1 MKFEHRTGSNCPKI
15 CSNRKLLS
23 LKSPNNNR
31 KYFVPTTSLF
41 LFDIY
46 LYFMKQIIITENQ
59 LANIAKKL
67 NKNKNVVNEGG
78 DMNVSNYM
86 FFGNIEQMHRQ
97 LGLLL
102 ELDPQMVDSILQN
115 GHDWADDHI
124 SEAKTNIDQVFDFMM
139 NEIQ

>member
-1 MKFEHRTGSNCPKI
+1 
-15 CSNRKLLS
+15 
-23 LKSPNNNR
+23 
-31 KYFVPTTSLF
+31 
-41 LFDIY
+41 
-46 LYFMKQIIITENQ
+46 MKQIIITENQ
-59 LANIAKKL
+59 LANIAKKI
-67 NKNKNVVNEGG
+67 NKTKKNIKEGN

-102 ELDPQMVDSILQN
+102 ELDPQMVDSIIQY

-139 NEIQ
+139 NKIG

>member
-1 MKFEHRTGSNCPKI
+1 
-15 CSNRKLLS
+15 
-23 LKSPNNNR
+23 
-31 KYFVPTTSLF
+31 
-41 LFDIY
+41 
-46 LYFMKQIIITENQ
+46 MKQIIITENQ

-124 SEAKTNIDQVFDFMM
+124 ATICE
-139 NEIQ
+139 

>member
-1 MKFEHRTGSNCPKI
+1 
-15 CSNRKLLS
+15 
-23 LKSPNNNR
+23 
-31 KYFVPTTSLF
+31 
-41 LFDIY
+41 
-46 LYFMKQIIITENQ
+46 MKQIIITENQ

-67 NKNKNVVNEGG
+67 KKNKNVVKEGNK
-78 DMNVSNYM
+78 MNVSNYM

-102 ELDPQMVDSILQN
+102 ELDPQMVDSILQD

>member
-1 MKFEHRTGSNCPKI
+1 
-15 CSNRKLLS
+15 
-23 LKSPNNNR
+23 
-31 KYFVPTTSLF
+31 
-41 LFDIY
+41 
-46 LYFMKQIIITENQ
+46 MKQIIITENQ

-67 NKNKNVVNEGG
+67 NKTKKNIKEGN
-78 DMNVSNYM
+78 DINVSNYM

-124 SEAKTNIDQVFDFMM
+124 SEAKTNVDQVFDFMM
-139 NEIQ
+139 NKIQ

>member
-1 MKFEHRTGSNCPKI
+1 
-15 CSNRKLLS
+15 
-23 LKSPNNNR
+23 
-31 KYFVPTTSLF
+31 
-41 LFDIY
+41 
-46 LYFMKQIIITENQ
+46 MKQIIITENQ

-67 NKNKNVVNEGG
+67 NKNKNVVKEGN

-102 ELDPQMVDSILQN
+102 ELDPQMVDSIFQN

-124 SEAKTNIDQVFDFMM
+124 SEDKTNIDQVFDFMM
-139 NEIQ
+139 NEINK